1 MEIGSLST
9 ALATSYVNNGQVQ
22 QPNSQQALAETR
34 AVEQRQRPPE
44 TQENNQQQAPRP
56 VTNTD
61 GQRTGTVINV
71 TA

>member
-9 ALATSYVNNGQVQ
+9 ALASSYVNGNTPSASQQPAAEALQVQ
-22 QPNSQQALAETR
+22 RREASRLQESADNSPQT
-34 AVEQRQRPPE
+34 
-44 TQENNQQQAPRP
+44 PRP

-61 GQRTGTVINV
+61 GQKTGTVINV